1 MMSDYFTMEETSD
14 FEVLIKN
21 RKGQPFLTVCLDKNE
36 TAFNLLTKPR
46 AQVVCD
52 ALNEAKLQGK
62 FGLIKERN

>member
-1 MMSDYFTMEETSD
+1 MSDYFTMEETSN

-21 RKGQPFLTVCLDKNE
+21 RKGQTFLTVFLEKNE
-36 TAFNLLTKPR
+36 STFNLLTKPR

-52 ALNEAKLQGK
+52 VLNEAKLQGK

>member
-1 MMSDYFTMEETSD
+1 MSEYFTMEETSN

-21 RKGQPFLTVCLDKNE
+21 RKGQTFLTVFLEKNE
-36 TAFNLLTKPR
+36 STFNLLTKPR

>member
-1 MMSDYFTMEETSD
+1 MEETSD
-14 FEVLIKN
+14 FEILIKN
-21 RKGQPFLTVCLDKNE
+21 KKGQTFLTVFLEKNE
-36 TAFNLLTKPR
+36 STFNLLTRPR

>member
-1 MMSDYFTMEETSD
+1 MSEYFTMEETSD
-14 FEVLIKN
+14 FEILIKN
-21 RKGQPFLTVCLDKNE
+21 RKGQTFLTVFLEKNE
-36 TAFNLLTKPR
+36 STFNLLTRPR

>member
-1 MMSDYFTMEETSD
+1 MSDYFIMEETAD

-21 RKGQPFLTVCLDKNE
+21 RKGQTFLMVCLEKNE
-36 TAFNLLTKPR
+36 STFNLLTKPR

-52 ALNEAKLQGK
+52 ALNDAKLQGK